1 MSVKLYDDALLEKLN
16 EWTRRIKNMH
26 IYGPGETRQLFEIT
40 ADETGDKPIQ
50 LPIIALTRPGGYT
63 LLNTNKNVKT
73 YDGPM
78 IDSFEDGTSLTL
90 NSIPIQINYQ
100 IDIYTRKFEE
110 ADVYTRELIFNII
123 NHPSLKI
130 IIPYNDLNMEHIAN
144 IRIADNVEDNSG
156 VPDMHFKY
164 GQFTR
169 FTLNIN
175 IDDAYLWSVRRR
187 NNVYIDDDFDIT
199 IVQKLR

>member
-1 MSVKLYDDALLEKLN
+1 MSIKLYDDALLEKLT

-26 IYGPGETRQLFEIT
+26 IYGPGDTNQLFEIT
-40 ADETGDKPIQ
+40 ADESGDKPIK
-50 LPIIALTRPGGYT
+50 LPIITLTRPGGYT
-63 LLNTNKNVKT
+63 ILNTNKNVKT
-73 YDGPM
+73 YDGKM

-100 IDIYTRKFEE
+100 IDIYTRKLEE

-123 NHPSLKI
+123 NHPTLKI
-130 IIPYNDLNMEHIAN
+130 TIPYNDLNMEHVAT
-144 IRIADNVEDNSG
+144 IRIGDTVEDNSG
-156 VPDMHFKY
+156 VPDMHLKY

-175 IDDAYLWSVRRR
+175 IDDAYLWSVRKR
-187 NNVYIDDDFDIT
+187 NNVYIDDEYDIN
-199 IVQKLR
+199 ILYSF